1 MSKCTN
7 LASIVNHKDSREVY
21 KEIIHLWEITF
32 SVELATQL
40 TSTLKWT
47 KQLFSGL
54 IPGYRACNTVYHDF
68 QHATDT
74 TLALMRMI
82 HGAVCFG
89 INIPQEAAVTSLA
102 AAMLHDAGFIQ
113 REHER
118 TGTGAQYTKVH
129 VQRSISL
136 LDRFEE
142 CVSWISVKKDFA
154 RKLILCTDLAIEPEN
169 MEFTNNSEIL
179 LARML
184 AAADLWA
191 QMADRL
197 YLEKLVFLYRE
208 MEESGINIFSDEN
221 DLISKTPGFYQLVE
235 KRLRNL
241 APVIDGFLTIH
252 FRNRWGIDGNLYI
265 QSIERQLN
273 YLADILQEKD
283 DQLVKYFRRDG
294 VISEAYSAV
303 STQSGTV

>member
-1 MSKCTN
+1 MTKCKT
-7 LASIVNHKDSREVY
+7 LASLVNHNDTNDVY
-21 KEIIHLWEITF
+21 KEIVRLWEITF
-32 SVELATQL
+32 STESIWQL
-40 TSTLKWT
+40 TSTFQWSE
-47 KQLFSGL
+47 QLFNGK
-54 IPGYRACNTVYHDF
+54 IPGYRACNTVYHDY

-89 INIPQEAAVTSLA
+89 INIPQEAAVTSLV

-113 REHER
+113 LEHEII
-118 TGTGAQYTKVH
+118 GTGAQFTKVH
-129 VQRSISL
+129 VQRSINL
-136 LDRFEE
+136 LDRFETYE
-142 CVSWISVKKDFA
+142 SWISVKKDFA
-154 RKLILCTDLAIEPEN
+154 RKIMLCTDLAIEPESLV
-169 MEFTNNSEIL
+169 FANNSEIL

-208 MEESGINIFSDEN
+208 MEEGGMNIFSDET

-241 APVIDGFLTIH
+241 APVIDGFLTVH
-252 FRNRWGIDGNLYI
+252 FRNRWGIDKNLYLQAI
-265 QSIERQLN
+265 KRQLT
-273 YLADILQEKD
+273 YLSDVLQRND
-283 DQLVKYFRRDG
+283 HPPVKHFRRDG
-294 VISEAYSAV
+294 MLGGALAETLV
-303 STQSGTV
+303 S